1 MPITT
6 DPSASPLGRL
16 LVDREGSVL
25 ARFQDD
31 ARDGMRWADLFELAD
46 GTSPA
51 QVVPAVLADLPGA
64 LVSGS
69 EAVGLA
75 LAAAGARRRR
85 HAHVFSR
92 DLHADP
98 PPPWRPA
105 GIPGGVGITPLD
117 RPAADLVDAWRG
129 GVPPGHPP
137 PPPRAAPAPP
147 RR

>member
-46 GTSPA
+46 GTTPE
-51 QVVPAVLADLPGA
+51 QVAPAVLADLPGA

-75 LAAAGARRRR
+75 LVAAGARRRR

-92 DLHADP
+92 DLRADP
-98 PPPWRPA
+98 PPPWRPSRV
-105 GIPGGVGITPLD
+105 PDGVRLTPLD
-117 RPAADLVDAWRG
+117 RPAAALVAAWRE
-129 GVPPGHPP
+129 
-137 PPPRAAPAPP
+137 A
-147 RR
+147 